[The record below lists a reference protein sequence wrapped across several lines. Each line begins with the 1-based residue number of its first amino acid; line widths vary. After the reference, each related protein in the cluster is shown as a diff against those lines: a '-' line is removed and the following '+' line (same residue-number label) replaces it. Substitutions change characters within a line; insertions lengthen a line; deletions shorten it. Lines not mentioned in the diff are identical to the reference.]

1 VRNRWEFAGT
11 SSELSQKIVS
21 NLVTFLSRFP
31 KTILKA
37 KSLLDCI
44 DFYIWVANKFGSQ
57 TRFPTK
63 SKLLGSVVS
72 QIESDLASIPRPFV
86 ILELGVAYGDTLR
99 LLQKLSKASF
109 VYYGFDSFKGLP
121 ESWRGL
127 PKGAFSNFGPS
138 SISYDQNEIHTINFV
153 VGWVEE
159 TLIDFPAPDRS
170 ALKFIMFD
178 MDLFA
183 PTRFAYKNLKS
194 HITKGDYIY
203 FDEAFDSDERLLIR
217 EYFLKDFVVEVVG
230 FSPLGIAFKVIG
242 YHKQAGLGNMGIT

>member
-1 VRNRWEFAGT
+1 MRNRWEFAGT
-11 SSELSQKIVS
+11 SSELAQKIVS

-31 KTILKA
+31 KTILKG
-37 KSLLDCI
+37 KSLFDCI
-44 DFYIWVANKFGSQ
+44 DFYIWVANNFGSHS
-57 TRFPTK
+57 RFPTK
-63 SKLLGSVVS
+63 NKLLRSVITK
-72 QIESDLASIPRPFV
+72 IEKDLMISPRPFV

-99 LLQKLSKASF
+99 LLQKLSKARF
-109 VYYGFDSFKGLP
+109 LYYGFDSFKGLP

-138 SISYDQNEIHTINFV
+138 SISYDQNDIHTINFV

-183 PTRFAYKNLKS
+183 PTRFAYKNLRGQ
-194 HITKGDYIY
+194 INKGDYIY

-217 EYFLKDFVVEVVG
+217 EYFLKDFMVEVVG
-230 FSPLGIAFKVIG
+230 FSPLGIVFKVIG
-242 YHKQAGLGNMGIT
+242 ESEQA

>member
-1 VRNRWEFAGT
+1 MFRILPVRNRWEFAGT

-44 DFYIWVANKFGSQ
+44 DFYIWVANKFGNQ

-63 SKLLGSVVS
+63 SNLLGSVVS
-72 QIESDLASIPRPFV
+72 QIESDLASMPRPFV

-99 LLQKLSKASF
+99 LLQKLSSAGF
-109 VYYGFDSFKGLP
+109 TYYGFDSFKGLP

-138 SISYDQNEIHTINFV
+138 SISYDQNDIHKINFV

-159 TLIDFPAPDRS
+159 TLIDFPTPDKS

-183 PTRFAYKNLKS
+183 PTRFAYKNLRS
-194 HITKGDYIY
+194 QITKGDYIY
-203 FDEAFDSDERLLIR
+203 FDEAFDSDERLLVR
-217 EYFLKDFVVEVVG
+217 EYFLKDFMVEVVG
-230 FSPLGIAFKVIG
+230 FSPLGIAFRVIG
-242 YHKQAGLGNMGIT
+242 ESKQS